1 MPLGPLPWGVSTLE
15 FGTPLRT
22 VVDYFL
28 LAWFCILQA
37 LLSFPWTIVDLGS
50 ILLGFYFLFFGSFV
64 LGGSGVLSLGAGFL
78 FMLRNTVVTLGPWN
92 IMLYMV
98 GRWRYIACSC

>member
-1 MPLGPLPWGVSTLE
+1 M
-15 FGTPLRT
+15 
-22 VVDYFL
+22 FL
-28 LAWFCILQA
+28 LLSLGLLCALLWTIFSSLGFCILQA
-37 LLSFPWTIVDLGS
+37 LLSFPWTIVDIGS